1 MKKIFMSLIA
11 CALCIV
17 SAQAQEVLYLNGD
30 VVPLKDVVRMTTRR
44 VKRSD
49 FRQLLEKDQS
59 IAIYTEALN
68 ATGIMDTLS
77 LYVDMT
83 YKWNSEQDRIDSCT
97 WTNDKLCIPVA
108 KDANGAGGEYDNVAY
123 PEKRYYNWTVFMCP
137 DSVLEQKYGV
147 TKVLGR
153 DDATSLEYL
162 AHTIYDP
169 MYPEDAAVNELTDRR
184 NALNRFISY
193 HVLNRYGT
201 YYTLTSMDGDALPNN
216 FNRRKYDIRDYYETL
231 MPHSLMKFSFPSGS
245 EVGLYINRRGVQSS
259 VDEYGVFV
267 RGTKVLNS
275 SDFPDVQFNAT
286 NGIYHYID
294 DIATYGQ
301 TTQEVVL
308 NENIRMDCT
317 TLSPDFMTRLTD
329 GQTPRGHYWRDGQR
343 YSSAV
348 NTSAAA
354 NNPNR
359 SVGFKQGYARNM
371 EWDSETHMHVR
382 GRSLWFWAYEGDEV
396 IIKGRYDVKVKL
408 PSVPAGTYEVRM
420 FMCTGFAT
428 RGIVASYIDD
438 VPQNITD
445 FRPGGQ
451 TLFGFKS
458 DYDLGDAESREA
470 FDNRARKRG
479 WMKGP
484 DCYMP
489 GHRSSFDASANTMRN
504 LNNTVRRVIGTFT
517 TDGKS
522 DHYLRLRQLMESYNS
537 ELNFDFIELVPSSI
551 YDNDYYPESKW

>member
-11 CALCIV
+11 CALCLV
-17 SAQAQEVLYLNGD
+17 SAQAQEMLYLNGD

-108 KDANGAGGEYDNVAY
+108 KDANGGGGEYDNVAY

-153 DDATSLEYL
+153 DDYTSLEYL

-169 MYPEDAAVNELTDRR
+169 MYPEEAAVNDLTDRR

-245 EVGLYINRRGVQSS
+245 EVGLYINRRGVQSRA
-259 VDEYGVFV
+259 DEYGVFV
-267 RGTKVLNS
+267 RGTKVLKS

-317 TLSPDFMTRLTD
+317 TLSPDFMTLLTD
-329 GQTPRGHYWRDGQR
+329 GQTARGHLWRDGQR

-348 NTSAAA
+348 NSSVAA

-371 EWDSETHMHVR
+371 EWNSETHMHVR
-382 GRSLWFWAYEGDEV
+382 SRSLYFWSYEGDEV
-396 IIKGRYDVKVKL
+396 IIKGKYDVKVKL
-408 PSVPAGTYEVRM
+408 PSVPAGTYEVRL
-420 FMCTGFAT
+420 FTCVGFNT

-438 VPQNITD
+438 VPQSITD
-445 FRPGGQ
+445 FRPGGRV
-451 TLFGFKS
+451 LFGFKS
-458 DYDLGDAESREA
+458 DSDLGDAESREA
-470 FDNRARKRG
+470 FDKIARKKG

-484 DCYMP
+484 KCYMC
-489 GHRSSFDASANTMRN
+489 GHRSSFDFSATSMRDQDNTI
-504 LNNTVRRVIGTFT
+504 RRVVGTFY

-522 DHYLRLRQLMESYNS
+522 DHYLRLRQLGESGYS
-537 ELNFDFIELVPSSI
+537 ELNFDFIELVPISI

>member
-11 CALCIV
+11 CALCLV
-17 SAQAQEVLYLNGD
+17 SAQAQEMPYLNGD

-108 KDANGAGGEYDNVAY
+108 KDANGGGGEYDNVAY

-162 AHTIYDP
+162 AHSIYDP
-169 MYPEDAAVNELTDRR
+169 MYPEDAAVNDLTDRR

-201 YYTLTSMDGDALPNN
+201 YYTLTSMDGDALPYN

-245 EVGLYINRRGVQSS
+245 EVGLYINRRGVQSRA
-259 VDEYGVFV
+259 DEYGVFV
-267 RGTKVLNS
+267 RGTKVLKS

-317 TLSPDFMTRLTD
+317 TLSPDFMTLLTD
-329 GQTPRGHYWRDGQR
+329 GQTARGHLWRDGQR

-348 NTSAAA
+348 NSSVAA

-371 EWDSETHMHVR
+371 EWNSETHMHVR
-382 GRSLWFWAYEGDEV
+382 SRSLYFWSYEGDEV
-396 IIKGRYDVKVKL
+396 IIKGKYDVKVKL
-408 PSVPAGTYEVRM
+408 PSVPAGTYEVRL
-420 FMCTGFAT
+420 FTCVGFNT

-438 VPQNITD
+438 VPQSITD
-445 FRPGGQ
+445 FRPGGRV
-451 TLFGFKS
+451 LFGFKS
-458 DYDLGDAESREA
+458 DSDLGDAESREA
-470 FDNRARKRG
+470 FDKIARKKG

-484 DCYMP
+484 KCYMC
-489 GHRSSFDASANTMRN
+489 GHRSSFDASATTMRN
-504 LNNTVRRVIGTFT
+504 QDNTIRKVVGTFY

-522 DHYLRLRQLMESYNS
+522 DHYLRIQQKMESENN
-537 ELNFDFIELVPSSI
+537 ELNFDFIELCPSSV
-551 YDNDYYPESKW
+551 YNNEYYAEPQW

>member
-77 LYVDMT
+77 IYVDMT
-83 YKWNSEQDRIDSCT
+83 YTWATEQDRIDSCT
-97 WTNDKLCIPVA
+97 WTNDKLCIPTA

-162 AHTIYDP
+162 AHSIYDP
-169 MYPEDAAVNELTDRR
+169 MYPEEAAVNDLTDRR

-201 YYTLTSMDGDALPNN
+201 YYTLTSMDGDCLPNN

-245 EVGLYINRRGVQSS
+245 QTGLYINRRSVQSS

-348 NTSAAA
+348 NSSVAA

-371 EWDSETHMHVR
+371 EWDNETHMHVR
-382 GRSLWFWAYEGDEV
+382 SRSLWFWAYEGDEV
-396 IIKGRYDVKVKL
+396 IIKGKYDVEVKL

-522 DHYLRLRQLMESYNS
+522 DHYLRLRQLMESDNC
-537 ELNFDFIELVPSSI
+537 ELNFDFIELVPISI

>member
-11 CALCIV
+11 CALCLV
-17 SAQAQEVLYLNGD
+17 SAQAQEMLYLNGD

-77 LYVDMT
+77 LYVDLT

-97 WTNDKLCIPVA
+97 WTNDKLCIHTA
-108 KDANGAGGEYDNVAY
+108 SEYDNVAY

-153 DDATSLEYL
+153 DDYTSLEYL
-162 AHTIYDP
+162 AHSLYDP
-169 MYPEDAAVNELTDRR
+169 MYPEDAAVNDFTDRR

-193 HVLNRYGT
+193 HVLNRYGS
-201 YYTLTSMDGDALPNN
+201 YYTLTSMDGDALPYN

-245 EVGLYINRRGVQSS
+245 EVGLYINRRGVQSRA
-259 VDEYGVFV
+259 DEYGVFV
-267 RGTKVLNS
+267 RGTKVLKS

-308 NENIRMDCT
+308 NENIRIDCT
-317 TLSPDFMTRLTD
+317 TLSPDFMTLLTD
-329 GQTPRGHYWRDGQR
+329 GQTARGHLWRDGQR
-343 YSSAV
+343 YSSAGNSSV
-348 NTSAAA
+348 AA

-359 SVGFKQGYARNM
+359 SVGFKPGKARNFSY
-371 EWDSETHMHVR
+371 DNNTHMHVR
-382 GRSLWFWAYEGDEV
+382 PRSLYFWSYEGDEV
-396 IIKGRYDVKVKL
+396 IIKGKFDVKVKL

-420 FMCTGFAT
+420 FTCTGYAT

-445 FRPGGQ
+445 FRPGGRM
-451 TLFGFKS
+451 LFGFKRDS
-458 DYDLGDAESREA
+458 DLGDAEGIEA
-470 FDNRARKRG
+470 FDKIARKKG

-484 DCYMP
+484 KCYMC
-489 GHRSSFDASANTMRN
+489 GQFSNFDASATPMRDQDNTI
-504 LNNTVRRVIGTFT
+504 RRVVGTFY

-522 DHYLRLRQLMESYNS
+522 DHYLRLRQLMESDNC
-537 ELNFDFIELVPSSI
+537 ELNFDFIELVPISI
-551 YDNDYYPESKW
+551 YNNEYYPELKW

>member
-11 CALCIV
+11 GALCLV
-17 SAQAQEVLYLNGD
+17 SAQAQEMLYLNGD

-108 KDANGAGGEYDNVAY
+108 KDANGGGGEYDNVAY

-153 DDATSLEYL
+153 NDATSLEYL

-169 MYPEDAAVNELTDRR
+169 MYPEEAAVNDLTDRR

-245 EVGLYINRRGVQSS
+245 QTGLYINRRSVQSRA
-259 VDEYGVFV
+259 DEYGVFV
-267 RGTKVLNS
+267 RGTKVLKS

-317 TLSPDFMTRLTD
+317 TLSPDFMTLLTD
-329 GQTPRGHYWRDGQR
+329 GQTARGHLWRDGQR

-348 NTSAAA
+348 NSSVAA

-371 EWDSETHMHVR
+371 EWNSETHMHVR
-382 GRSLWFWAYEGDEV
+382 SRSLYFWSYEGDEV
-396 IIKGRYDVKVKL
+396 IIKGKYDVKVKL
-408 PSVPAGTYEVRM
+408 PSVPAGTYEVRL
-420 FMCTGFAT
+420 FTCVGFNT

-438 VPQNITD
+438 VPQSITD
-445 FRPGGQ
+445 FRPGGRV
-451 TLFGFKS
+451 LFGFKS
-458 DYDLGDAESREA
+458 DSDLGDAESREA
-470 FDNRARKRG
+470 FDKIARKKG

-484 DCYMP
+484 KCYMC
-489 GHRSSFDASANTMRN
+489 GHRSSFDFSATSMRDQDNTI
-504 LNNTVRRVIGTFT
+504 RRVVGTFY

-522 DHYLRLRQLMESYNS
+522 DHYLRLRQLGESGYS
-537 ELNFDFIELVPSSI
+537 ELNFDFIELVPISI